1 MSVLPLSD
9 GHKASRRAIACKSC
23 HSLKVKCTPADEL
36 DPSGPCLRCLNLKR
50 VCEID
55 LSQTR
60 KRRKKE
66 DAAGSHG
73 SEEEVR
79 RLKDEIAGLRRELE
93 HTKQASQNASSGA
106 SNGFPTGPFILK
118 ADLEK
123 EVSALCGTTPAV
135 SDLTNTLRAY
145 LERRNHI
152 LHQDLAIDVVS
163 AGIISLEEARERLD
177 LFRSDIFKSHPLVE
191 IPAETT
197 VDAMIQNEPFLLNAV
212 LLASNAV
219 YSKNASLDNTIR
231 LDSHA
236 IQTVVVEIMVAG
248 AKTVELV
255 KSLIVLCLWYNAPES
270 FGQRRY
276 HLLNMVA
283 VTLLH
288 DLGIVAR
295 PTFGAAHGAQQAAR
309 DEETHQT
316 LEYKLLIMVLYF
328 MTVNI
333 LLVLRRAIYVK
344 WTPYVEAC
352 CVELEKSDVPKWGRM
367 ALYSRLS
374 HELERIHHI
383 FHAPEAR
390 EGGQKPPQY
399 ILLELQKKL
408 GMIRTRF
415 AADDHLFAAYFYS
428 VEAYLHEPILG
439 RMVLD
444 AVARAAAA
452 GAVAAAADS
461 KNAASASGQYSKDF
475 NNSLVNVL
483 ADTASPA
490 AHPLFHGPSMGPTS
504 APVIAKRNSVMALD
518 PSKGSSPPAE
528 FPQDTI
534 ESIAHCTKSCL
545 NAIDAFN
552 EMLPHGVA
560 AMPLLYA
567 SRIIYT
573 AGMLLRLRY
582 LILLLPSYIE
592 KDLVPRKAVL
602 AVQKLNHLVEKAAL
616 QHPSNHFLKK
626 IRLVVQLFVQ
636 TYVAQVLELLRKNDS
651 QNEVA
656 GRFNNHELAEMQRLS
671 EMYKRAESNGLITT
685 DSGKPY
691 GGQVPLDL
699 LLYAASYRQEH
710 PNSGP
715 DSQTSPG
722 KTPLAAKTEEY
733 DSNPRLLPHATEPP
747 RLESASPGQIPQMGY
762 LYPWKG
768 PFSDML
774 DVGGKAS
781 NFMPPPEQL
790 ETSYMTLNDEFW
802 LNLLDVENLNFPNG
816 LKNPPNEEVFFMS

>member
-1 MSVLPLSD
+1 MSVLPSSD
-9 GHKASRRAIACKSC
+9 SHKGLRRAIACKSC

-55 LSQTR
+55 LTKTR
-60 KRRKKE
+60 KRRKR
-66 DAAGSHG
+66 DPTRAPRVA
-73 SEEEVR
+73 EVELR
-79 RLKDEIAGLRRELE
+79 MLRDEVAGLRRQLE
-93 HTKQASQNASSGA
+93 AARLGAKLGAKLGA
-106 SNGFPTGPFILK
+106 STGSAGPFISK

-135 SDLTNTLRAY
+135 LDLTNTLRVY

-152 LHQDLAIDVVS
+152 LHENMAVDVVS
-163 AGIISLEEARERLD
+163 AGIITLEEARERLD
-177 LFRSDIFKSHPLVE
+177 IYRNDIFSSHPLVDVLSD
-191 IPAETT
+191 AT
-197 VDAMIQNEPFLLNAV
+197 VEAMMKHEPFLLNAV

-219 YSKNASLDNTIR
+219 YSKNSSLDHTIR

-236 IQTVVVEIMVAG
+236 IQTVVVEVMVAG
-248 AKTVELV
+248 AKSVELV
-255 KSLIVLCLWYNAPES
+255 KALIVLCLWYNAPES

-276 HLLNMVA
+276 HLLNLVA

-295 PTFGAAHGAQQAAR
+295 PTVSLPPGAQPPA
-309 DEETHQT
+309 DEDTHHL
-316 LEYKLLIMVLYF
+316 LEYKLLILVLYF
-328 MTVNI
+328 TTVNI

-344 WTPYVEAC
+344 WTPYVAAC
-352 CVELEKSDVPKWGRM
+352 CVELEKSDVPKWSRM

-390 EGGQKPPQY
+390 DGGQRPPQY
-399 ILLELQKKL
+399 ILQELLKKL
-408 GMIRTRF
+408 DMIRTRF
-415 AADDHLFAAYFYS
+415 AANDHLFAAYFYS

-444 AVARAAAA
+444 AVARAAVSGLAA
-452 GAVAAAADS
+452 GAGDA
-461 KNAASASGQYSKDF
+461 KYAASGGAQASKEF

-483 ADTASPA
+483 VDTTSAGA
-490 AHPLFHGPSMGPTS
+490 RPLFQGPT
-504 APVIAKRNSVMALD
+504 KRPSVSNFDPKRDPPHGELAQETIQSVAL
-518 PSKGSSPPAE
+518 
-528 FPQDTI
+528 
-534 ESIAHCTKSCL
+534 CTASCL
-545 NAIDAFN
+545 NAIEAFN
-552 EMLPHGVA
+552 QMQPHSVA

-582 LILLLPSYIE
+582 LILSLPSYIE
-592 KDLVPRKAVL
+592 KDLVPRKAVV
-602 AVQKLNHLVEKAAL
+602 AVQVLNELVERSML

-636 TYVAQVLELLRKNDS
+636 TYVTQVLELLRKDDS
-651 QNEVA
+651 QNEST
-656 GRFNNHELAEMQRLS
+656 GRFNPQELHEMRRLS
-671 EMYKRAESNGLITT
+671 EMYNRSQNNGLITT
-685 DSGKPY
+685 DSGRSY

-715 DSQTSPG
+715 DSQSSTLH
-722 KTPLAAKTEEY
+722 TPIAPETAQTMPY
-733 DSNPRLLPHATEPP
+733 PRPPPLSTEPP
-747 RLESASPGQIPQMGY
+747 QSESSSPGQLPHMGE
-762 LYPWKG
+762 LHPWKG
-768 PFSDML
+768 PFSEVMEA
-774 DVGGKAS
+774 GGRNA
-781 NFMPPPEQL
+781 NMAPPPEQL

-802 LNLLDVENLNFPNG
+802 LNLLDVENLNFPTTAM
-816 LKNPPNEEVFFMS
+816 KNMANEEVFFMS